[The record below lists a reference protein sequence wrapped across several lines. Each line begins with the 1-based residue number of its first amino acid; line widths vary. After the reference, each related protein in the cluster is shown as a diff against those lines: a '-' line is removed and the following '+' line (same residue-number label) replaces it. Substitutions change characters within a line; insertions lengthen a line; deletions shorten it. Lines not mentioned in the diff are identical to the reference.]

1 MYLLAINLCREA
13 HQSNS
18 SIQDNGKDTDIVEDL
33 EEEFLNLDDVPGE
46 TKCKDE
52 IIQNKLS

>member
-1 MYLLAINLCREA
+1 MYSFAIKLCREA
-13 HQSNS
+13 HQCNS

-52 IIQNKLS
+52 IIQSDLS